1 VFGITNIE
9 PACYGCGTT
18 AVKLSRKGMCNWCEW
33 AISQAHDLNAQKLEN
48 EIKADE
54 IKHLNQCLTNC
65 QTTAAQAKEA
75 AHLETLVLVEENA
88 RLRSNL
94 IKAWRKIKTLE
105 SITKG

>member
-1 VFGITNIE
+1 
-9 PACYGCGTT
+9 
-18 AVKLSRKGMCNWCEW
+18 MCNWCEW
-33 AISQAHDLNAQKLEN
+33 AISQAHDLNAQKLES

-54 IKHLNQCLTNC
+54 IKHLNQCLTAC

-75 AHLETLVLVEENA
+75 AHIEHMVLIEENA

-105 SITKG
+105 LTRG